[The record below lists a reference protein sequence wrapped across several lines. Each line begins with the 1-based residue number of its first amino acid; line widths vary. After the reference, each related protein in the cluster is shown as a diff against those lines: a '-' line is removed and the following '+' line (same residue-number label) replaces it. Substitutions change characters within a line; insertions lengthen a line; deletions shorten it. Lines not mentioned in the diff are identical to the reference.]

1 MGQERRHFTDEFKRE
16 SVALLASSG
25 RSLGQIAGE
34 LGISPSMLRNWRN
47 RSDGRGAGTALH
59 SNTSA
64 STSSPDRTAEIARL
78 RREND
83 RLRMERDILKRMAR
97 PVRKRLVRGDLTG
110 LRQRIRSRGRLPW
123 PRWSSARSGPHKGD
137 GIDVPFF
144 KPGCQSAG
152 STVRPSR
159 CHHPQISGTAGPVG
173 PVSNLIYTAVGR
185 SLILAL

>member
-64 STSSPDRTAEIARL
+64 STSSEIARL

-83 RLRMERDILKRMAR
+83 RLRMERDILKKAVAIFSE
-97 PVRKRLVRGDLTG
+97 P
-110 LRQRIRSRGRLPW
+110 
-123 PRWSSARSGPHKGD
+123 PR
-137 GIDVPFF
+137 
-144 KPGCQSAG
+144 
-152 STVRPSR
+152 
-159 CHHPQISGTAGPVG
+159 
-173 PVSNLIYTAVGR
+173 
-185 SLILAL
+185 